1 MKNKIQAFVITV
13 FLLVIVQPTVADSTP
28 EINTFRTAEVGRES
42 IKVASDG
49 AGIVK
54 DFSCRGCGFKL
65 LKVTAETKGYLN
77 NVEIGVVQL
86 VQQSRANVGFV
97 KFALDSNTVYEIRFS
112 H

>member
-1 MKNKIQAFVITV
+1 MKNKIQIFVIAV
-13 FLLVIVQPTVADSTP
+13 FLMVVVQPAVADSTP
-28 EINTFRTAEVGRES
+28 DTNTFRSAEVDRQS

-49 AGIVK
+49 TGIIGG
-54 DFSCRGCGFKL
+54 FSCRDCGFKL
-65 LKVTAETKGYLN
+65 LKVTAETKGYLK